1 MASSMNAAVRSGLV
15 LVLCMLLFVSMES
28 SGVRAQEDAFAP
40 APAPVTP
47 DSAAGLV
54 LPSFVAPVVMIVL
67 SFLAGRQ

>member
-1 MASSMNAAVRSGLV
+1 MASSLTAAVRSGLV
-15 LVLCMLLFVSMES
+15 LVLCMLLVVSMES

-47 DSAAGLV
+47 ESAAGSIM
-54 LPSFVAPVVMIVL
+54 PSFVAPVIMIVV